1 MKVIDWFGNIF
12 RKKQDAV
19 TIQTDSF
26 RADPENQIAIEAFSL
41 FSVIE
46 MIAALI
52 SKCEFKTY
60 KNGKEFRGYNWYS
73 LNVKPNKNQNS
84 SQFWQEYVSKLLY
97 FGEALII
104 DVNGQKIIAD
114 SFNKDEFAVK
124 ETVFSQVSRGDLV
137 FNKKYKMSDV
147 IYTKYTNMD
156 AKAVINSI
164 FSMYEKLIVSAS
176 DKYIKSGGQKGIL
189 NIPAITQNENGFEEK
204 FKNLMNN
211 YFQTY
216 FKGKDGVLPLWG
228 NMTFQQSNSNG
239 QKTVSEITDIA
250 KIVDESLSRAAQ
262 AYRVSPALVKGDV
275 AGIKDAVD
283 MTLTICIDPMVDMIS
298 EELTGKTYSPEEVI
312 SGNYVEADTSCI
324 KHIDIFDVAVSADKL
339 ISSGSMS
346 PNEVR
351 KSMRLTEIDEDWANE
366 HYITKNYQETVKGGE
381 NNESE

>member
-1 MKVIDWFGNIF
+1 MKIIDWLGNVF
-12 RKKQDAV
+12 KKKSGTT
-19 TIQTDSF
+19 TITFDEYC
-26 RADPENQIAIEAFSL
+26 ADVEDRIALEAFAL

-52 SKCEFKTY
+52 GKCEFKTY
-60 KNGKEFRGYNWYS
+60 QNGKEVRGYNWYS
-73 LNVKPNKNQNS
+73 LNIRPNKNQNA

-97 FGEALII
+97 FNEALII
-104 DVNGQKIIAD
+104 DVNNQKIIAD
-114 SFNKDEFAVK
+114 SFNKDEYAVK

-147 IYTKYTNMD
+147 IYTKYTNAD
-156 AKAVINSI
+156 AKAVINNI
-164 FSMYEKLIVSAS
+164 FSMYEKLIISAS

-189 NIPAITQNENGFEEK
+189 NIPAITQNETGFEEK

-228 NMTFQQSNSNG
+228 NMTFQQSNANG

-250 KIVDESLSRAAQ
+250 KIVDEALSRAAQ
-262 AYRVSPALVKGDV
+262 VYRSPPALVKGDV

-283 MTLTICIDPMVDMIS
+283 MLLTICIDPLTDMIS
-298 EELTGKTYSPEEVI
+298 EELTSKIYTPEEVI
-312 SGNYVEADTSCI
+312 NGSYIEADTSRI
-324 KHIDIFDVAVSADKL
+324 KHADIFDIAVSADKL
-339 ISSGSMS
+339 ISSGTMS

-351 KSMRLTEIDEDWANE
+351 KAMRLAEINEDWANK
-366 HYITKNYQETVKGGE
+366 HYITKNYSGVQ
-381 NNESE
+381 